1 MTLRSGGQG
10 SATTAAST
18 PPIFRGNNAPAASD
32 ASSGPWTNVSDGAWV
47 PFSNNVYYDEAAAQW
62 KGKQPGW
69 VAGKGNGFSQRLKL
83 SRNEDE
89 AVANLNFFQ
98 EQHPNF
104 VFEPKAVESEGTCS
118 SELYSFNLLKL
129 PPPPRAAILVLL

>member
-32 ASSGPWTNVSDGAWV
+32 VSSGPWTNVSDGAWV

-69 VAGKGNGFSQRLKL
+69 VAGKGKGFSQRLKL

-104 VFEPKAVESEGTCS
+104 VFEPKAVESEGSCS
-118 SELYSFNLLKL
+118 SF
-129 PPPPRAAILVLL
+129 